1 MKFLCVIALLILEIT
16 CDNPPSRS
24 TQSLAL
30 VENDTPDLKTI
41 KDIPPPKGYERSQ
54 NMEVRHPEAIGT
66 EGSFGFYLQNIDL
79 KKDKTVYLYNGE
91 KKRNQMA
98 QYVVLDVSVGTRDLQ
113 QCADAVM
120 RLRGEYLFKQKA
132 YNQISFKSVEG
143 QVMRYVNWA
152 NGSRN
157 LLKPQDLTATLNANA
172 DVSYLTF
179 LKYMDFVFSYAST
192 LSLEKELKPVGKIS
206 DIKIGDV
213 FIKGGAPGHAII
225 VMDLA
230 KDKKTG
236 KKVFLLA
243 QSYMPAQ
250 NIHILNNPND
260 AKMSPWYAEDFENQL
275 ITPEWNF
282 EKASLRRF

>member
-1 MKFLCVIALLILEIT
+1 MKFLSIIALLILEIG
-16 CDNPPSRS
+16 CKNPPSQS
-24 TQSLAL
+24 TQSFAS
-30 VENDTPDLKTI
+30 VGTEMPDLKTV
-41 KDIPPPKGYERSQ
+41 KDIPTPKGYERSS
-54 NMEVRHPEAIGT
+54 NTA
-66 EGSFGFYLQNIDL
+66 GSFGFYLQNIPL
-79 KKDKTVYLYNGE
+79 KKDKIVYLFNGE
-91 KKRNQMA
+91 KKRNQTA
-98 QYVVLDVSVGTRDLQ
+98 QYMVLDVSVGTRDLQ

-120 RLRGEYLFKQKA
+120 RLRGEFLFKQKA
-132 YNQISFKSVEG
+132 YDKISFKSVDG
-143 QVMRYVNWA
+143 KVMRYVNWV

-157 LLKPQDLTATLNANA
+157 LLKPQDLTADLKTNA
-172 DVSYLTF
+172 DVSYATF
-179 LKYMDFVFSYAST
+179 LKYMDFVFAYAST
-192 LSLEKELKPVGKIS
+192 LSLEKELKPVAKVS
-206 DIKIGDV
+206 DINIGDV

-250 NIHILNNPND
+250 DIHILNNPND

-282 EKASLRRF
+282 EKAALRHF

>member
-1 MKFLCVIALLILEIT
+1 MKFLCVIALLILEIA
-16 CDNPPSRS
+16 CNNPPS
-24 TQSLAL
+24 QSPKFLAFVD
-30 VENDTPDLKTI
+30 VETPDLKTV
-41 KDIPPPKGYERSQ
+41 KDIPTPKGYKRSQ
-54 NMEVRHPEAIGT
+54 NV
-66 EGSFGFYLQNIDL
+66 EGSFELYLQNISL

-91 KKRNQMA
+91 KKRNQTA

-120 RLRGEYLFKQKA
+120 RLRGEFLFKQKA
-132 YNQISFKSVEG
+132 FDKISFKSVEG

-172 DVSYLTF
+172 DVSYATF

-192 LSLEKELKPVGKIS
+192 LSLEKELKPVAKIS

-225 VMDLA
+225 VMNLA

-250 NIHILNNPND
+250 DIHILVNPND
-260 AKMSPWYAEDFENQL
+260 PKMSPWYAEDFENQL
-275 ITPEWNF
+275 ITPEWGF
-282 EKASLRRF
+282 AKASLRHF

>member
-1 MKFLCVIALLILEIT
+1 MKFLYIIALLILEIGCKNT
-16 CDNPPSRS
+16 PSQS
-24 TQSLAL
+24 TQSLAS
-30 VENDTPDLKTI
+30 VGTETPDLKTV
-41 KDIPPPKGYERSQ
+41 KDIPTPKGYERSP
-54 NMEVRHPEAIGT
+54 NTA
-66 EGSFGFYLQNIDL
+66 GSFGFYLQNIPL

-91 KKRNQMA
+91 KKRNQTA
-98 QYVVLDVSVGTRDLQ
+98 QYMVLDVSVGTRDLQ

-120 RLRGEYLFKQKA
+120 RLRGEFLFKQKA
-132 YNQISFKSVEG
+132 YDKISFKSVDG
-143 QVMRYVNWA
+143 KVMRYVNWA

-157 LLKPQDLTATLNANA
+157 LLKPQDLTADLKTNA
-172 DVSYLTF
+172 DVSYATF
-179 LKYMDFVFSYAST
+179 LKYMDFVFAYAST
-192 LSLEKELKPVGKIS
+192 LSLEKELKPVAKVS
-206 DIKIGDV
+206 DINIGDV

-275 ITPEWNF
+275 ITPEWDF
-282 EKASLRRF
+282 EKGSLRHF

>member
-1 MKFLCVIALLILEIT
+1 MKFLCVIALLIFEIG
-16 CDNPPSRS
+16 CDNTPPRS
-24 TQSLAL
+24 TKSLAL
-30 VENDTPDLKTI
+30 VENETPDLKTI
-41 KDIPPPKGYERSQ
+41 KDIPPPKGYEKLE
-54 NMEVRHPEAIGT
+54 NT
-66 EGSFGFYLQNIDL
+66 EGSFGFYLQNIRL

-91 KKRNQMA
+91 KKRNQTA
-98 QYVVLDVSVGTRDLQ
+98 QYVILDVSVGTRDLQ

-120 RLRGEYLFKQKA
+120 RLRGEFLFKQKA
-132 YNQISFKSVEG
+132 YNQISFKSVDG
-143 QVMRYVNWA
+143 KVMRYINWA

-172 DVSYLTF
+172 DVSYPTF
-179 LKYMDFVFSYAST
+179 LKYMDFVFAYAST

-275 ITPEWNF
+275 ITPEWDF
-282 EKASLRRF
+282 EKSSLRHF

>member
-1 MKFLCVIALLILEIT
+1 MRFLHIIALLFLGLS
-16 CDNPPSRS
+16 CNNPPSQS
-24 TQSLAL
+24 TQSLAS
-30 VENDTPDLKTI
+30 VATETPDLKAV
-41 KDIPPPKGYERSQ
+41 KDIPTPKGYERSQ
-54 NMEVRHPEAIGT
+54 NV
-66 EGSFGFYLQNIDL
+66 EGSFGLYLQNIPL

-91 KKRNQMA
+91 KKGNQTA
-98 QYVVLDVSVGTRDLQ
+98 QYMVLDVSVGTRDLQ

-120 RLRGEYLFKQKA
+120 RLRGEFLFKQKA
-132 YNQISFKSVEG
+132 FDKISFKSVDG
-143 QVMRYVNWA
+143 NVMRYVNWA

-157 LLKPQDLTATLNANA
+157 LLKPQDLTATLKPSA
-172 DVSYLTF
+172 DMTYSTF
-179 LKYMDFVFSYAST
+179 LKYMDFVFAYAST

-275 ITPEWNF
+275 ITPEWDF
-282 EKASLRRF
+282 EKSSLRHF